1 MTDQE
6 LEKNLKEMKDQL
18 KVLKSKRDELS
29 QAISL
34 IEKYIKDIES
44 KMQTVKDFNTMS
56 FKDINNTILKD

>member
-34 IEKYIKDIES
+34 IEKYVKDIES